1 MAKRSNERMADL
13 LYRKKDLGIYGL
25 GKVRTLRDYATFC
38 GIDYEN
44 RVIAHQETT
53 PPPRGTEPPPASTP
67 ASG

>member
-13 LYRKKDLGIYGL
+13 LYHKKDLGIYGL

-44 RVIAHQETT
+44 RVIAPSPAS
-53 PPPRGTEPPPASTP
+53 PPPQGTAPPPTSTP